1 MIPQQFIDE
10 LQSRTDIVEVVSSYM
25 PLKRAGRNFKG
36 LCPFHGEKTPSF
48 MVSPQK
54 QIFHCFGCGEGGG
67 AIQFVM
73 LFEKMGFVE
82 AVEILAKRLGMQ
94 IPYQQTQGQNIKIKL
109 FETTQEAATFFHKN
123 LISNK
128 NTQPVRDYLTR
139 RGIDEGVMKKFKLGY
154 AFGKGTLMTYLRQ
167 KGFTLQMLEKASL
180 AVSRPSGFRDLFRD
194 RITFPIFDVRSRI
207 VGFGARLWRDTPN
220 APKYLNSLENPI
232 YSKRE
237 QLFGINFAKDE
248 IIKKDSVFVVEG
260 YLDMIIPYMH
270 DIKNIVASSGTALTL
285 EQIRTIRRYTS
296 NVTVVFD
303 SDTAGQTASL
313 RALDLLLENELNVRI
328 IKLPKGDDPDS
339 LIRKQGKKA
348 FLNYV
353 DQAQDFFEYKLD
365 VLKKTHDINSID
377 GKTKI
382 VREMFE
388 TFNKL
393 KSEVQKYEYTKKLS
407 QAVKVKEEILL
418 AELSKVKPDKSF
430 AYRDIID
437 TKLADKG
444 PIPITEKAVLKFM
457 ATNNKTFAFIRK
469 NVLIEDFTSMPAKK
483 VAMYLF
489 ENMDKDIKSSTQ
501 LLNMIDDK
509 NVSRFISAL
518 IIDDDI
524 PLEKEF
530 LKSAITKMKQQR
542 TRKEKNKLKEE
553 IKAAEEKGDND
564 MVKKLIDKYARIKS
578 EV

>member
-10 LQSRTDIVEVVSSYM
+10 LQSRTDIAEVISSYM

-73 LFEKMGFVE
+73 LFEKMSFVE
-82 AVEILAKRLGMQ
+82 AVEVLAKRLGMQ
-94 IPYQQTQGQNIKIKL
+94 IPYQRSQGQNIKAKL
-109 FETTQEAATFFHKN
+109 YEATQEAATFFHN
-123 LISNK
+123 TLINDKS
-128 NTQPVRDYLTR
+128 TQSIRSYLSKRD
-139 RGIDEGVMKKFKLGY
+139 ISEEVIKKFKLG
-154 AFGKGTLMTYLRQ
+154 FSVGKGTLMSHLRK

-180 AVSRPSGFRDLFRD
+180 AVSRQSGFSDLFRD
-194 RITFPIFDVRSRI
+194 RITFPIFDARSRV
-207 VGFGARLWRDTPN
+207 VGFGARLWRDIPN

-237 QLFGINFAKDE
+237 QLYGINFAKDDILKE
-248 IIKKDSVFVVEG
+248 DSVFVVEG
-260 YLDMIIPYMH
+260 YLDMIIPFMH
-270 DIKNIVASSGTALTL
+270 GIKNIIASSGTALTL
-285 EQIRTIRRYTS
+285 EQIRIIRRYTS
-296 NVTVVFD
+296 NVTIVFD
-303 SDTAGQTASL
+303 SDKAGQTASL
-313 RALDLLLENELNVRI
+313 RALDLLLENELTVRVMT
-328 IKLPKGDDPDS
+328 LPKGDDPDS
-339 LIRKQGKKA
+339 LIRKEGKES
-348 FLNYV
+348 FLNYAN
-353 DQAQDFFEYKLD
+353 QAQDFFGYKLD
-365 VLKKTHDINSID
+365 VLKKTYDITSID

-382 VREMFE
+382 VRDMFD

-407 QAVKVKEEILL
+407 TAVNVKEEILL
-418 AELSKVKPDKSF
+418 AELDKVKSQGTARVSIPDV
-430 AYRDIID
+430 
-437 TKLADKG
+437 KLTSKE

-457 ATNNKTFAFIRK
+457 ATNDKAFSFIKK
-469 NVLIEDFTSMPAKK
+469 NVAIEDFTSMPAQK

-489 ENMDKDIKSSTQ
+489 EKMPKDIKSGTQ
-501 LLNMIDDK
+501 LLNIIEDS

-530 LKSAITKMKQQR
+530 LKSALAKMKQQR
-542 TRKEKNKLKEE
+542 NKKTKSRLKEE
-553 IKAAEEKGDND
+553 IKIAEEKGDD
-564 MVKKLIDKYARIKS
+564 EKVKQLIDKYGKIKS